1 MLQQQT
7 NIHQQT
13 LLSAHS
19 FAKIFPISL
28 IFSLAFLIICR
39 HSMSVPLTYVTHNR
53 RNVKYLLTLLEHL
66 DQMEGNIFFNV
77 SATLQVY
84 ILSMFS
90 SDWTALT
97 NDNIVNSLINWYPL
111 QTFSVASSFPS
122 DAIPV
127 SRWVKI
133 TPCVNLSKQT
143 LILCLL

>member
-66 DQMEGNIFFNV
+66 DQMEGIFFM

-84 ILSMFS
+84 TLFMFS

-97 NDNIVNSLINWYPL
+97 NDNIQSTAWSTDIRCK
-111 QTFSVASSFPS
+111 FSVAASFPS